1 MNCKI
6 SLESYLDLRVQ
17 HCIQQGTDRDLSVN
31 MKLHLTKYYIFIG
44 KLNDNFKSSSK
55 SVICFCRD
63 LTIETGKLA
72 KFADGA
78 AVIKVM
84 NSQ

>member
-1 MNCKI
+1 MHVFSFGVKKHA
-6 SLESYLDLRVQ
+6 V
-17 HCIQQGTDRDLSVN
+17 GSV
-31 MKLHLTKYYIFIG
+31 G
-44 KLNDNFKSSSK
+44 KK
-55 SVICFCRD
+55 SVIIIIIHFCRD

-84 NSQ
+84 DSK

>member
-1 MNCKI
+1 MHVFSFGVKKHAAKC
-6 SLESYLDLRVQ
+6 S
-17 HCIQQGTDRDLSVN
+17 SV
-31 MKLHLTKYYIFIG
+31 G
-44 KLNDNFKSSSK
+44 KK
-55 SVICFCRD
+55 SVIIMIIHFCRD

-84 NSQ
+84 DS

>member
-1 MNCKI
+1 MHVFSFGVKKHAAKCRFSWEKI
-6 SLESYLDLRVQ
+6 
-17 HCIQQGTDRDLSVN
+17 C
-31 MKLHLTKYYIFIG
+31 
-44 KLNDNFKSSSK
+44 DNHDNP
-55 SVICFCRD
+55 FCRD

-84 NSQ
+84 DT

>member
-1 MNCKI
+1 MHVFSFGVKKHA
-6 SLESYLDLRVQ
+6 V
-17 HCIQQGTDRDLSVN
+17 GSV
-31 MKLHLTKYYIFIG
+31 G
-44 KLNDNFKSSSK
+44 KK
-55 SVICFCRD
+55 SVIIMIIHFCRD

-84 NSQ
+84 DSKWRKQNPVTLFDEF

>member
-1 MNCKI
+1 M
-6 SLESYLDLRVQ
+6 LP
-17 HCIQQGTDRDLSVN
+17 SVGSV
-31 MKLHLTKYYIFIG
+31 G
-44 KLNDNFKSSSK
+44 KK
-55 SVICFCRD
+55 SVIIHFCRD

-84 NSQ
+84 DS

>member
-1 MNCKI
+1 MPVFSFGVKNM
-6 SLESYLDLRVQ
+6 LQ
-17 HCIQQGTDRDLSVN
+17 SVGSV
-31 MKLHLTKYYIFIG
+31 G
-44 KLNDNFKSSSK
+44 KK
-55 SVICFCRD
+55 SVIIMIIHFCRD

-84 NSQ
+84 DT

>member
-1 MNCKI
+1 M
-6 SLESYLDLRVQ
+6 SFLLELKNMLP
-17 HCIQQGTDRDLSVN
+17 SV
-31 MKLHLTKYYIFIG
+31 G
-44 KLNDNFKSSSK
+44 SVGRK
-55 SVICFCRD
+55 SVIIIIHFCRD

-84 NSQ
+84 DS

>member
-1 MNCKI
+1 MPVFSFGVKNM
-6 SLESYLDLRVQ
+6 LQ
-17 HCIQQGTDRDLSVN
+17 SVGSV
-31 MKLHLTKYYIFIG
+31 G
-44 KLNDNFKSSSK
+44 KK
-55 SVICFCRD
+55 SVIIIIHFCRN

-84 NSQ
+84 DS